1 MPRPQFDPEPTRAMK
16 RQHESHAGRGRTRSE
31 RAGWLVATAFL
42 GLLVAACSTDR
53 LLDVTPTDRV
63 GVTLYD
69 DPAQAKLMVNSAQ
82 SEFECAHASAITVEA
97 IISDE
102 LADAQLGAAAWP
114 YDRRDANT
122 QPNGSY
128 GTNGCDNNQTPG
140 IYLPLST
147 ARWAG
152 DNALTALQTWTDADV
167 GAQRTELIAR
177 AALYAGFSYLD
188 MGMSMCEA
196 AFDLG
201 PVVDQAGMFALAE
214 ERFNL
219 AITSAQA
226 SGAASVLTAAYLG
239 RARAR
244 LFQGNGA
251 GATADAQLVPA
262 GFVYEATYDATDNRR
277 YNRLFASVS
286 HFGDYTVD
294 PASRDL
300 MTEGVIDPRT
310 AVVKLSTRPADSKAV
325 MYGPAKY
332 TDDGSAIRL
341 ATYDEAQLILAEVA
355 GGSQA
360 VTIIDALRDAAGL
373 PHYSGATD
381 AASIRQLIIDERQRA
396 LFVEGFRNYDIQR
409 FDIPLSPAPG
419 TPYPV
424 KGGNYGNTTCLPLPD
439 IERFNNPAIG

>member
-1 MPRPQFDPEPTRAMK
+1 MK
-16 RQHESHAGRGRTRSE
+16 RKHDSRAGRRRARSG
-31 RAGWLVATAFL
+31 RAGGLVATALL
-42 GLLVAACSTDR
+42 GLLAAACNTSR

-63 GVTLYD
+63 GLSLYD
-69 DPAQAKLMVNSAQ
+69 DPAQARLMVNSAQ

-128 GTNGCDNNQTPG
+128 GTSGCENNQTPG

-152 DNALTALQTWTDADV
+152 DNALTALQAWTDAQV
-167 GAQRTELIAR
+167 GSQRTELIAR

-188 MGMSMCEA
+188 LGMSMCEA
-196 AFDLG
+196 AFDRG
-201 PVVDQAGMFALAE
+201 PIVVQTAMFALAE
-214 ERFNL
+214 QRFST

-226 SGAASVLTAAYLG
+226 SGSTSILNAAYVG

-244 LFQGNGA
+244 LFQGNSA
-251 GATADAQLVPA
+251 GATTDAQLVPA
-262 GFVYEATYDATDNRR
+262 GFVYDATYDASDNRR
-277 YNRLFASVS
+277 YNRLYAAVS

-294 PASRDL
+294 PVSRSL
-300 MTEGVIDPRT
+300 TTEGVIDPRT

-332 TDDGSAIRL
+332 TGDGSPIRL
-341 ATYDEAQLILAEVA
+341 ATYDEAQLILAELA
-355 GGSQA
+355 GGTRA
-360 VTIIDALRDAAGL
+360 VNIINGLRDAVGL
-373 PHYSGATD
+373 PHYTGGTNATL
-381 AASIRQLIIDERQRA
+381 IKQLIIDERQRA

-409 FDIPLSPAPG
+409 FAIPLSPAPG

-439 IERFNNPAIG
+439 IERYNNPAIG